1 MSFNKCSIGGV
12 CYGDVIDTTSGEIV
26 EPNEVSTLYYSCTK
40 YSFFLH
46 RTVSFFVFLF
56 KELEAYRLFIV

>member
-26 EPNEVSTLYYSCTK
+26 EPNEVSTLYYSSYYIFILSAPHC
-40 YSFFLH
+40 
-46 RTVSFFVFLF
+46 VIFVFLF
-56 KELEAYRLFIV
+56 TELEAYRLFIV